1 MRRIVFGLALL
12 LLLTLAACQ
21 SGGNPGTV
29 PPAAGNAPPAAN
41 VPAQPQARAEAA
53 TATPAPTATP
63 AATATATAL
72 PTPTRTPVPTPTPAP
87 VLRRLTDGEC
97 CVGSSWTS
105 DSKTVVYLD
114 RPADDAPTAYYG
126 LDVTQPNA
134 KPQVFRDRIA
144 SYSGDFKYIVTRGD
158 GFATVERVDDGATF
172 RINTGRCGTTQ
183 PTGCNVSLSPDRT
196 KVIWSVTAQATGPF
210 EQRQTR
216 IWLANLD
223 GSDARIIGNW
233 LSTRAG
239 ASWFPDSQ
247 RLLLSGRPSLDSQ
260 ELALAVMNLAD
271 GSVKEIVRGERI
283 QRGALSPD
291 GQWLLYTVAFHDDP
305 AQNGAWLI
313 RTDGTDRRKLDW
325 WGPSAWRAPGKLLY
339 IPQAEAADNHTFYE
353 YDVATGKS
361 RPLTDP
367 KLTPFKIGFGDWSM
381 SPDGKKVVF
390 VNAEDRNLWLL
401 ELPS

>member
-223 GSDARIIGNW
+223 GSDARVIGNW

>member
-1 MRRIVFGLALL
+1 MRRIVFGLAFL

-196 KVIWSVTAQATGPF
+196 RVIWSVTAQATGPF

>member
-1 MRRIVFGLALL
+1 MVVGLCL

-21 SGGNPGTV
+21 TGGNPGPV
-29 PPAAGNAPPAAN
+29 PPPAVNAPPAATA
-41 VPAQPQARAEAA
+41 PAQPAARAEAGTATLVATAIPAATA
-53 TATPAPTATP
+53 TATPAPT
-63 AATATATAL
+63 
-72 PTPTRTPVPTPTPAP
+72 RTPLPSPTPAP

-97 CVGSSWTS
+97 CAGPSWTA
-105 DSKTVVYLD
+105 DSKTVVYID
-114 RPADDAPTAYYG
+114 KPGDSAPTAYYG
-126 LDVTQPNA
+126 LDVTQANPR
-134 KPQVFRDRIA
+134 PQVFRDRIA
-144 SYSGDFKYIVTRGD
+144 SYTGDFKYIVTRGD
-158 GFATVERVDDGATF
+158 GVATIERVEDGATF
-172 RINTGRCGTTQ
+172 RINTGRCGTTP
-183 PTGCNVSLSPDRT
+183 PTGCNVTLSPDRT

-223 GSDARIIGNW
+223 GSDARVIGNW

-271 GSVKEIVRGERI
+271 GGVKEIVRGERI

-313 RTDGTDRRKLDW
+313 RTDGTERRKLDW

-339 IPQAEAADNHTFYE
+339 IPQAEAADAHTFYE

-361 RPLTDP
+361 RALTDP
-367 KLTPFKIGFGDWSM
+367 KLTPFKIGFGDWSL

-401 ELPS
+401 ELPG